1 MTQQE
6 FHQLSTRY
14 LEGKATAEEE
24 KLLLDWHASQ
34 SSQPIEGLAN
44 SEEQAIGRRM
54 WQRIHPQLHPRPVL
68 TRWVAPWVWAT
79 GLAACLLLGLYGLLT
94 TTKRPLLVNPDEQR
108 TAAQQVGVVMKNTT
122 ATEQKV
128 QLADGTLVW
137 LQRNS
142 SLVCD
147 KAFNQSR
154 RDVYLQGEAF
164 FSVKRNEV
172 KPFRVHVG
180 ALVTEVLGTSF
191 RIKPHANTIE
201 VAVTSGKVS
210 VYNNR
215 FNTSRQ
221 RNGVILTPNQRVVF
235 DVLTQH
241 MTQSLIDE
249 PVPLTVSGAN
259 SPSLVFRMAPLQTVL
274 AALSKQYGIEFMIAN
289 PKMKDCLITADI
301 SDLPLFTQLELICKS
316 IDATY
321 EKRGTVVF
329 IEGDGC

>member
-1 MTQQE
+1 
-6 FHQLSTRY
+6 
-14 LEGKATAEEE
+14 
-24 KLLLDWHASQ
+24 
-34 SSQPIEGLAN
+34 
-44 SEEQAIGRRM
+44 M
-54 WQRIHPQLHPRPVL
+54 WQRIYPQTDLRPAL
-68 TRWVAPWVWAT
+68 TRWVSPWVWAG
-79 GLAACLLLGLYGLLT
+79 GLAACLVLGLYGILFTAKQKPVL
-94 TTKRPLLVNPDEQR
+94 PPGEQQV
-108 TAAQQVGVVMKNTT
+108 AKQQVGLVMKNTT

-137 LQRNS
+137 LQQNS

-147 KAFNQSR
+147 KAFNHSR

-164 FSVKRNEV
+164 FSVRRNEA

-180 ALVTEVLGTSF
+180 TLVTEVLGTSF
-191 RIKPHANTIE
+191 RIKPRPNTIE
-201 VAVTSGKVS
+201 VTVASGKVS
-210 VYNNR
+210 VYSNR
-215 FNTSRQ
+215 FNLSRQ

-235 DVLTQH
+235 DVQSQH
-241 MTQSLIDE
+241 MTQSLINE
-249 PVPLTVSGAN
+249 PVPLTESGAN